1 MGSPY
6 LGGVTLADSGLVSRP
21 DYEVPVATVDH
32 VTVDYRSQHGQVHRA
47 INDVTFDIGK
57 GEILGVVGE
66 SGSGKTTLGKVVAG
80 LVVPSSGT
88 LRVRDDDG
96 GELAQRASA
105 RGHGFRDIQM
115 IFQESAMALDPRKPV
130 WRSIAEAVV
139 AAGSASRA
147 APGTR
152 RNHSR
157 VKQEVI
163 EQIRRVGLPSELA
176 DKRPAE
182 MSGGEKQRIAI
193 ARALSAQPA
202 IIVCDE
208 AVASIDV
215 SRRAIILNLLAKLR
229 AETGIALLFIS
240 HDISVVAHLADR
252 VLVMSEGSVV
262 ESGSTRE
269 VIDNPK
275 DPYTRH
281 LINSVPTLERIG
293 HWSSRD

>member
-1 MGSPY
+1 
-6 LGGVTLADSGLVSRP
+6 
-21 DYEVPVATVDH
+21 
-32 VTVDYRSQHGQVHRA
+32 VTVDYRSHLGQVHRA
-47 INDVTFDIGK
+47 INDVTFDIRK

-80 LVVPSSGT
+80 FVVPSRGT
-88 LRVRDDDG
+88 LRVRDDYS
-96 GELAQRASA
+96 GELAQRASE

-139 AAGSASRA
+139 AADRPASSAV
-147 APGTR
+147 PGTR
-152 RNHSR
+152 RKHSR
-157 VKQEVI
+157 VKQEAI
-163 EQIRRVGLPSELA
+163 EQIRRVGLPTELA
-176 DKRPAE
+176 NKRPAE

-215 SRRAIILNLLAKLR
+215 SRRAIVLNLLAKLR
-229 AETGIALLFIS
+229 ADTGIALLFIS

-262 ESGSTRE
+262 ESGSARE
-269 VIDNPK
+269 IIDHPK

-293 HWSSRD
+293 HWSNKD